1 MSRKTR
7 KEKIIAE
14 LRRELK
20 KGTASTRLSAPAAR
34 TSQTKKRVK
43 HHVTKKPSEVA
54 SSKHVMLDLR
64 KTVIL
69 SVIAVGLELGLY
81 YYLK

>member
-20 KGTASTRLSAPAAR
+20 KGTLSKAQYSTAN
-34 TSQTKKRVK
+34 TKQKTKKDTAKNLV
-43 HHVTKKPSEVA
+43 EVV

-64 KTVIL
+64 KTAVL